1 VKTAST
7 WIFLGVMAVGL
18 TYGHAP
24 ARAQSTTVP
33 IVTDGDDK
41 PWNKGVPT
49 ERREAARALFLEGNR
64 LFRVPLFA
72 QASAQYTAAL
82 GQWKHPAFYFN
93 LALAQLNLGQEVE
106 ARENLEKALKHGEE
120 PLGAEQFQ
128 EAKKQLQEV
137 ERQLGRIRITC
148 QTQGAEVTLDGVTL
162 FIGPGSYQGWIKAK
176 AHEITAKKPNYL
188 AEAKRVTVSPGK
200 LQELDLRLVTLSEA
214 TDTSRRWATW
224 KPWSLVA
231 AGGAVAAAG
240 GVLHALSSRN
250 FNTFDDQ
257 FLQLPCVTAPE
268 PESPPGCAKGDIPS
282 ELNDRLRLARRQQSI
297 AAGGY
302 IAGGALITAG
312 VVLLYMNRP
321 RLTEQAPASSPAR
334 SVAVVPAVSADMV
347 GILVSVT
354 Q

>member
-33 IVTDGDDK
+33 IVTEGDDK

-72 QASAQYTAAL
+72 QASVQYTAAL

-162 FIGPGSYQGWIKAK
+162 FIGPGSYQGWVKAK

-200 LQELDLRLVTLSEA
+200 LQELDLRLVTLGEA
-214 TDTSRRWATW
+214 ADTGRRWAVW
-224 KPWSLVA
+224 KPWAVVA
-231 AGGAVAAAG
+231 TGAAVAAAG
-240 GVLHALSSRN
+240 GVLHTLAAGN
-250 FNTFDDQ
+250 FSDYDKQ
-257 FLQLPCVTAPE
+257 FQ
-268 PESPPGCAKGDIPS
+268 
-282 ELNDRLRLARRQQSI
+282 QQSCAQMGGCTKDEISSDLNAQLSRATRDQQI
-297 AAGGY
+297 AVGGY
-302 IAGGALITAG
+302 IAGGSVIAAG
-312 VVLLYMNRP
+312 VVLLYLNRP
-321 RLTEQAPASSPAR
+321 RLEQGEATRSSAASI
-334 SVAVVPAVSADMV
+334 AVVPEVSRDTL
-347 GILVSVT
+347 GILVSVSH
-354 Q
+354 